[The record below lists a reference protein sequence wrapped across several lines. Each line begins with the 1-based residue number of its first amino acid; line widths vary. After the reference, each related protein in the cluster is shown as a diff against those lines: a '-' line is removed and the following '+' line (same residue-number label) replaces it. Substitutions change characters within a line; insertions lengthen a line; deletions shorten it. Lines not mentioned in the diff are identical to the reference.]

1 VGLWCVLSCFV
12 LAPEGAAQCVTSL
25 LVHIYIYV
33 KRGLIWIVYIA
44 PLASLASLARSLRSP
59 NDRSTVWDLLES
71 ERPYKT
77 NQKQQVQSPDVPPPL
92 HPHSLLIDRP
102 FGPLGTASWG
112 HLGPYKHH
120 LGSSCTVLYR
130 LGAILGSLD
139 AVLNASRLAKTFP
152 RSFHK
157 ASPRH

>member
-1 VGLWCVLSCFV
+1 MGLCCVPSCFV

-25 LVHIYIYV
+25 LVHVFVYA

-59 NDRSTVWDLLES
+59 NDGTTVWDLLES
-71 ERPYKT
+71 EKHYKINL
-77 NQKQQVQSPDVPPPL
+77 NQQLQSPDRPPSA
-92 HPHSLLIDRP
+92 HPHNLFFDRP
-102 FGPLGTASWG
+102 FWASWNS
-112 HLGPYKHH
+112 HLGPSWAVLSPSWAVLHRREPSWRH
-120 LGSSCTVLYR
+120 FGQSC
-130 LGAILGSLD
+130 
-139 AVLNASRLAKTFP
+139 AVLNASRLPKTFP